1 MKILIINGTPKTDGI
16 CYSFVQKAEETAKEL
31 SVEFE
36 TLRLSSINLKKC
48 AMCDDGWGICF
59 KQHKCIFGNED
70 GFNDV
75 QLKVR
80 DADAYIFISPVY
92 WSEISEEMK
101 IFIDKLRRCQAT
113 KQWDDR
119 EEEVSFLKGKSSIL
133 VASAGGGGGGIVN
146 TFDVFERALNH
157 MGSDPWKRETDG
169 IFDYIAVNRWNK
181 EYKLETLKSAI
192 IEMVKCRNKQS

>member
-1 MKILIINGTPKTDGI
+1 MKILIINGTPKTDGL
-16 CYSFVQKAEETAKEL
+16 CHAFVTQAEETAKVLGLEY
-31 SVEFE
+31 E
-36 TLRLSSINLKKC
+36 TLRLSSLGLRKC
-48 AMCDDGWGICF
+48 TMCDDGWGICF
-59 KQHKCIFGNED
+59 KQHICKYGDED
-70 GFNDV
+70 GFNDL

-119 EEEVSFLKGKSSIL
+119 EDEVSFLKGKGSIL

-146 TFDVFERALNH
+146 TFADMERAIAQ
-157 MGSDPWKRETDG
+157 MSGDMWPRETDG

-181 EYKLETLKSAI
+181 EYKLRALRDAI
-192 IEMVKCRNKQS
+192 TAMFKHRTVRI